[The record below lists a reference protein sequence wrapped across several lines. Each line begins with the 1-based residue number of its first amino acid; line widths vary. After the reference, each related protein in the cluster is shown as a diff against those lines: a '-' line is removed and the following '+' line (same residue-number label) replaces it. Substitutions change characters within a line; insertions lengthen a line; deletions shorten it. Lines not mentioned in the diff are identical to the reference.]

1 MITGRHVRSA
11 PLESQL
17 RRSVRPSTTLLA
29 AGAAC
34 LTAVLGLASPATAA
48 PHPNPGY
55 MSANTAAQI
64 AALQQIKLSQSA
76 SDRKLDSRLLVENK
90 LRADRS
96 AHTALPQVQSG
107 VKVDAGNTVLVD
119 IRATKTS
126 DALVDAVQ
134 KAGGQ
139 VKNVSQREATVR
151 AEVPLAALS
160 SLAARDDIKQI
171 QPGSDAM
178 TSQETFGDQA
188 PGRIS
193 SQPDPVSKQTRDA
206 RVEQATKAGMRANI
220 AAAVTSQGDRAHAA
234 DTARQQNGI
243 SGVGTKLC
251 ALSDGVSSLAASVAS
266 GELPP
271 VDVLPGQE
279 GSGDEGTAM
288 LEIMHD
294 VAPGAALGFATAFN
308 GDASFAD
315 NIRALRSQEHCDV
328 IVDDVFYFNEAAFQD
343 GPIAQSVNA
352 VTADGALYFS
362 SAGNE
367 GNVGDGTAGH
377 WEGNYVDSGQPIAK
391 FAGGANN
398 FAAATG
404 GTQILEPLS
413 AGSAGVPVTLW
424 WNDPLGAAADDY
436 DLYLLDASGNVVSF
450 SQNLQ
455 TGTQDPTERVNTTA
469 GGQRLAVVKFK
480 GANKYLALSA
490 LRGRFTDTADGSLK
504 AYVTPGETSGHSAA
518 KDAFSVA
525 AAPAADAFPRALEPG
540 DPPNPAGPFPGTFNS
555 GTKIERFSSDGP
567 RKIFFNADGTPVAG
581 GSVIRQKP
589 DITAADGV
597 STSVA
602 GFSPFYGTS
611 AAAPHAAAIAGL
623 VLSGNPGMAPAD
635 VRQALTATAVDIGA
649 PGVDNR
655 TGAGVILAD
664 KVLAYTGAS
673 PQPLATAQAP
683 TVKGPNGSQYIKPG
697 DTATVTLPVYN
708 GGDGTAASTSVVVDS
723 PTPGVTIAPR
733 SKRYGTIEAG
743 QTVINSFTLTV
754 PATQQLGTP
763 VVLNA
768 KVTFAGAH
776 SPTTQSFQIPV
787 GQPSTVV
794 QDFAYTGAPAAI
806 PDNSTVGA
814 SVQIPV
820 TGVGRASKLTFSID
834 GSSCTTT
841 AGATT
846 VGLDHTYI
854 GDLTATLTSP
864 SGATAV
870 LFQRRGS
877 SGHNL
882 CQVVFDDSAA
892 NAFSGVTSSNAPFTG
907 SWKPQSSLGSLLA
920 DPVDGAW
927 TFKVVDG
934 GAIDTGS
941 IRSVSLHLNGF
952 VA

>member
-1 MITGRHVRSA
+1 MTPA
-11 PLESQL
+11 PHPWEGQL
-17 RRSVRPSTTLLA
+17 RRSVRPRTTLLA

-48 PHPNPGY
+48 PHPNPGL
-55 MSANTAAQI
+55 MAANTAAQI
-64 AALQQIKLSQSA
+64 AALQQLKQSEST
-76 SDRKLDSRLLVENK
+76 SDRKVDSRLLVENK
-90 LRADRS
+90 LRTDRS
-96 AHTALPQVQSG
+96 ARAVLPQAQSG
-107 VKVDAGNTVLVD
+107 VKVNGNTVLVD
-119 IRATKTS
+119 IRATKTT
-126 DALVDAVQ
+126 DALVDAVR

-139 VKNVSQREATVR
+139 VRDVSQREATVR
-151 AEVPLAALS
+151 ADVPLSALS
-160 SLAARDDIKQI
+160 TLATRDDIKQI
-171 QPGSDAM
+171 EPGSDAM
-178 TSQETFGDQA
+178 TSAESFGSGA

-206 RVEQATKAGMRANI
+206 RVEQATKAATMRATV

-315 NIRALRSQEHCDV
+315 NIRALRSQAHCDV

-343 GPIAQSVNA
+343 GPIAQAVNA

-367 GNVGDGTAGH
+367 GNVVDGTSGH
-377 WEGNYVDSGQPIAK
+377 WEGDYVDSGQVIGK
-391 FAGGANN
+391 FAGGAHN
-398 FAAATG
+398 FAGSTG

-413 AGSAGVPVTLW
+413 AASSGVPITLW
-424 WNDPLGAAADDY
+424 WNDPLQAATDDY
-436 DLYLLDASGNVVSF
+436 DLYLIDSAGNVVSF

-455 TGTQDPTERVNTTA
+455 TGTQDPYERVNTTA
-469 GGQRLAVVKFK
+469 GGQRLAIVKFK
-480 GANKYLALSA
+480 GDNKYLSLSA
-490 LRGRFTDTADGSLK
+490 LRGRFVDSGSLK
-504 AYVTPGETSGHSAA
+504 AYVTPGQTSGHSAA
-518 KDAFSVA
+518 KDAYSVA
-525 AAPAADAFPRALEPG
+525 AAPAAAAFGRPLEPN
-540 DPPNPAGPFPGTFNS
+540 DPANPAGPFPGTFGPTS
-555 GTKIERFSSDGP
+555 KIERFSSDGP
-567 RKIFFNADGTPVAG
+567 RKIFFKADGTPGAEV
-581 GSVIRQKP
+581 RQKP

-597 STSVA
+597 ATSVA
-602 GFSPFYGTS
+602 GFSPFFGTS

-623 VLSGNPGMAPAD
+623 VLSGNPGMSPAD
-635 VRQALTATAVDIGA
+635 VRQALTATAVDIAA

-673 PQPLATAQAP
+673 PQPLAAAQAP
-683 TVKGPNGSQYIKPG
+683 TVKGPNGSPYVKPG

-754 PATQQLGTP
+754 PATQQLGVP

-776 SPTTQSFQIPV
+776 SPTTQTFQIPV
-787 GQPSTVV
+787 GQPSPVAQT
-794 QDFAYTGAPAAI
+794 FAFAGDAVAI

-814 SVQIPV
+814 SVSIPV
-820 TGVGRASKLTFSID
+820 SGVGRASKLTFSID
-834 GSSCTTT
+834 GTACSTT
-841 AGATT
+841 AGSTT
-846 VGLDHTYI
+846 VGLDHTYA
-854 GDLTATLTSP
+854 GDLTGTLTSP

-870 LFQRRGS
+870 LFQRRGGA
-877 SGHNL
+877 GHNL

-892 NAFSGVTSSNAPFTG
+892 TAFSTVSSANAPFTG
-907 SWKPQSSLGSLLA
+907 TWKPQTALGSLLA
-920 DPVDGAW
+920 DPVDGTW

-934 GAIDTGS
+934 GPVDTGN
-941 IRSVSLHLNGF
+941 IRAVSLHINGF
-952 VA
+952 VS

>member
-1 MITGRHVRSA
+1 MITGREPA
-11 PLESQL
+11 PHPWEGQL
-17 RRSVRPSTTLLA
+17 RRSVRPSTTLLV

-34 LTAVLGLASPATAA
+34 LATVLGTATPAIAA
-48 PHPNPGY
+48 PHPNPGA
-55 MSANTAAQI
+55 MPANAAAQI
-64 AALQQIKLSQSA
+64 AALQQIKQSESA
-76 SDRKLDSRLLVENK
+76 SDRKVDSQLLVENK
-90 LRADRS
+90 LRTDRS
-96 AHTALPQVQSG
+96 ARTALPNVKSG
-107 VKVDAGNTVLVD
+107 VKVDSGNTVLVD

-126 DALVDAVQ
+126 DALVDAVV

-160 SLAARDDIKQI
+160 ALAARGDVKQI

-206 RVEQATKAGMRANI
+206 RVEQATQTGLRANI
-220 AAAVTSQGDRAHAA
+220 AAAVTSEGDRAHAA

-243 SGVGTKLC
+243 TGVGTKLC

-294 VAPGAALGFATAFN
+294 IAPGAALGFATAFN

-343 GPIAQSVNA
+343 GPIAQSVNF
-352 VTADGALYFS
+352 VTADGGLYFS

-377 WEGNYVDSGQPIAK
+377 WEGDFADSGQVIGK
-391 FAGGANN
+391 FAGAAHN
-398 FAAATG
+398 FAASTG
-404 GTQILEPLS
+404 GTQVLEPLS
-413 AGSAGVPVTLW
+413 ASSAGVPVTLW
-424 WNDPLGAAADDY
+424 WNDPLAHATDDY
-436 DLYLLDASGNVVSF
+436 DLYLLDSSGNIVSF

-455 TGTQDPTERVNTTA
+455 TGTQDPYERVNTTT
-469 GGQRLAVVKFK
+469 GNQRLAVVKFK
-480 GANKYLALSA
+480 GDNKYLSLSA
-490 LRGRFTDTADGSLK
+490 LRGRFVDSSDGLK

-525 AAPAADAFPRALEPG
+525 AAPAAAAFPQPLEPG
-540 DPPNPAGPFPGTFNS
+540 DPANPAGPYPGTFS
-555 GTKIERFSSDGP
+555 SSTKIERFSSDGP
-567 RKIFFNADGTPVAG
+567 RKIFFNADGTAVAG
-581 GSVIRQKP
+581 GSVVRQKP

-602 GFSPFYGTS
+602 GFSPFFGTS

-623 VLSGNPGMAPAD
+623 VLSGNPGLSPAD

-655 TGAGVILAD
+655 TGYGVLLAD

-683 TVKGPNGSQYIKPG
+683 TVKGPNGSPYVKPG

-723 PTPGVTIAPR
+723 PTPGVTITPR

-763 VVLNA
+763 VVLNV

-776 SPTTQSFQIPV
+776 SPTNQTFQIPV

-794 QDFAYTGAPAAI
+794 QNFAYAGAPAAI

-834 GSSCTTT
+834 GTSCTTT

-846 VGLDHTYI
+846 VGLDHTYV
-854 GDLTATLTSP
+854 GDLTGTLTSP
-864 SGATAV
+864 SGASAV
-870 LFQRRGS
+870 LFQRRGA

-892 NAFSGVTSSNAPFTG
+892 TAFSTVSSSNAPFTG
-907 SWKPQSSLGSLLA
+907 SWKPQSALGSLLA
-920 DPVDGAW
+920 DPVDGTW

>member
-1 MITGRHVRSA
+1 
-11 PLESQL
+11 L
-17 RRSVRPSTTLLA
+17 RRSVRPLRKSNRTTLLA

-55 MSANTAAQI
+55 MAANTAAQI
-64 AALQQIKLSQSA
+64 AALQQIKQTESA
-76 SDRKLDSRLLVENK
+76 SDRKVDSRLLVENK
-90 LRADRS
+90 LRTDRS
-96 AHTALPQVQSG
+96 AHAALPQVQSG
-107 VKVDAGNTVLVD
+107 VKMAGGNTVLVD
-119 IRATKTS
+119 IRAIATS

-139 VKNVSQREATVR
+139 IKNISQREATVR
-151 AEVPLAALS
+151 AVLPLAAVS
-160 SLAARDDIKQI
+160 PLATRDDVKQI

-178 TSQETFGDQA
+178 TSASGA
-188 PGRIS
+188 PGRNS
-193 SQPDPVSKQTRDA
+193 ADTDPVSKQTRDA
-206 RVEQATKAGMRANI
+206 RVEQATKPGMRANL
-220 AAAVTSQGDRAHAA
+220 AAAVVSQGDRAHAA
-234 DTARQQNGI
+234 DTARQQNGVT
-243 SGVGTKLC
+243 GVGAKLC
-251 ALSDGVSSLAASVAS
+251 ALSDGVSSLAASVAT

-343 GPIAQSVNA
+343 GPIAQAVND
-352 VTADGALYFS
+352 VIADGALYFS

-413 AGSAGVPVTLW
+413 ASSGGVPVTLW
-424 WNDPLGAAADDY
+424 WNDPLGHAADDY
-436 DLYLLDASGNVVSF
+436 DLYLLDAGGNVVTF
-450 SQNLQ
+450 SQNIQ
-455 TGTQDPTERVNTTA
+455 NGTQDPYERINTT
-469 GGQRLAVVKFK
+469 GGNQRLAVVKFK
-480 GANKYLALSA
+480 GDAKYLSLSA
-490 LRGRFTDTADGSLK
+490 LRGRFVDSSDGLK
-504 AYVTPGETSGHSAA
+504 AYVTSGETSGHSATA
-518 KDAFSVA
+518 GAFSVA

-540 DPPNPAGPFPGTFNS
+540 DPPNPAGPYPGTFS
-555 GTKIERFSSDGP
+555 SATKIERFSSDGP

-597 STSVA
+597 STSVT

-623 VLSGNPGMAPAD
+623 VLSGNPGMSNAD

-664 KVLAYTGAS
+664 RVLAYTGAS
-673 PQPLATAQAP
+673 PQPLAVAQAP
-683 TVKGPNGSQYIKPG
+683 SVKGPNGSPFVKPG

-754 PATQQLGTP
+754 PATQQLGVP
-763 VVLNA
+763 VVINA

-776 SPTTQSFQIPV
+776 SPTTQTFQIPI

-794 QDFAYTGAPAAI
+794 QDFAYAGAPVAI
-806 PDNSTVGA
+806 PDNSAVGA

-820 TGVGRASKLTFSID
+820 TGVGRASKITFSID
-834 GSSCTTT
+834 GTSCST
-841 AGATT
+841 AAGSTT
-846 VGLDHTYI
+846 VGLDHTYA
-854 GDLTATLTSP
+854 GDLTGTLTSP

-870 LFQRRGS
+870 LFQRRGGP
-877 SGHNL
+877 GHNF
-882 CQVVFDDSAA
+882 CQVVFDDNAA
-892 NAFSGVTSSNAPFTG
+892 TAFSSVSSANAPFTG
-907 SWKPQSSLGSLLA
+907 SWKPQSGLGLLLT
-920 DPVDGAW
+920 DPVDGTW

-934 GAIDTGS
+934 GPVDTGS
-941 IRSVSLHLNGF
+941 IRAVSLHLNGF

>member
-1 MITGRHVRSA
+1 M
-11 PLESQL
+11 
-17 RRSVRPSTTLLA
+17 RRSVRPRTTLLA

-48 PHPNPGY
+48 PHPNPGL
-55 MSANTAAQI
+55 MAANTAAQI
-64 AALQQIKLSQSA
+64 AALQQLKQSEST
-76 SDRKLDSRLLVENK
+76 SDRKVDSRLLVENK
-90 LRADRS
+90 LRTDRS
-96 AHTALPQVQSG
+96 ARAVLPQAQSG
-107 VKVDAGNTVLVD
+107 VKVNGNTVLVD
-119 IRATKTS
+119 IRATKTT
-126 DALVDAVQ
+126 DALVDAVR

-139 VKNVSQREATVR
+139 VRDVSQREATVR
-151 AEVPLAALS
+151 ADVPLSALS
-160 SLAARDDIKQI
+160 TLATRDDIKQI
-171 QPGSDAM
+171 EPGSDAM
-178 TSQETFGDQA
+178 TSAESFGSGA

-206 RVEQATKAGMRANI
+206 RVEQATKAATMRATV

-315 NIRALRSQEHCDV
+315 NIRALRSQAHCDV

-343 GPIAQSVNA
+343 GPIAQAVNA

-367 GNVGDGTAGH
+367 GNVVDGTSGH
-377 WEGNYVDSGQPIAK
+377 WEGDYVDSGQVIGK
-391 FAGGANN
+391 FAGGAHN
-398 FAAATG
+398 FAGSTG

-413 AGSAGVPVTLW
+413 AASSGVPITLW
-424 WNDPLGAAADDY
+424 WNDPLQAATDDY
-436 DLYLLDASGNVVSF
+436 DLYLIDSAGNVVSF

-455 TGTQDPTERVNTTA
+455 TGTQDPYERVNTTA
-469 GGQRLAVVKFK
+469 GGQRLAIVKFK
-480 GANKYLALSA
+480 GDNKYLSLSA
-490 LRGRFTDTADGSLK
+490 LRGRFVDSGSLK
-504 AYVTPGETSGHSAA
+504 AYVTPGQTSGHSAA
-518 KDAFSVA
+518 KDAYSVA
-525 AAPAADAFPRALEPG
+525 AAPAAAAFGRPLEPN
-540 DPPNPAGPFPGTFNS
+540 DPANPAGPFPGTFGPTS
-555 GTKIERFSSDGP
+555 KIERFSSDGP
-567 RKIFFNADGTPVAG
+567 RKIFFKADGTPGAEV
-581 GSVIRQKP
+581 RQKP

-597 STSVA
+597 ATSVA
-602 GFSPFYGTS
+602 GFSPFFGTS

-623 VLSGNPGMAPAD
+623 VLSGNPGMSPAD
-635 VRQALTATAVDIGA
+635 VRQALTATAVDIAA

-673 PQPLATAQAP
+673 PQPLAAAQAP
-683 TVKGPNGSQYIKPG
+683 TVKGPNGSPYVKPG

-754 PATQQLGTP
+754 PATQQLGVP

-776 SPTTQSFQIPV
+776 SPTTQTFQIPV
-787 GQPSTVV
+787 GQPSPVAQT
-794 QDFAYTGAPAAI
+794 FAFAGDAVAI

-814 SVQIPV
+814 SVSIPV
-820 TGVGRASKLTFSID
+820 SGVGRASKLTFSID
-834 GSSCTTT
+834 GTACSTT
-841 AGATT
+841 AGSTT
-846 VGLDHTYI
+846 VGLDHTYA
-854 GDLTATLTSP
+854 GDLTGTLTSP

-870 LFQRRGS
+870 LFQRRGGA
-877 SGHNL
+877 GHNL

-892 NAFSGVTSSNAPFTG
+892 TAFSTVSSANAPFTG
-907 SWKPQSSLGSLLA
+907 TWKPQTALGSLLA
-920 DPVDGAW
+920 DPVDGTW

-934 GAIDTGS
+934 GPVDTGN
-941 IRSVSLHLNGF
+941 IRAVSLHINGF
-952 VA
+952 VS

>member
-1 MITGRHVRSA
+1 MLPTPHPSEG
-11 PLESQL
+11 QL

-34 LTAVLGLASPATAA
+34 LTAVLGLTSPAVAA
-48 PHPNPGY
+48 PHPNPGM

-64 AALQQIKLSQSA
+64 ATLQQLKKSESA
-76 SDRKLDSRLLVENK
+76 TDRKVDSRLLVENK
-90 LRADRS
+90 LRTDRS
-96 AHTALPQVQSG
+96 TRSVLPQVQSG
-107 VKVDAGNTVLVD
+107 LKVSGDTVAVD

-126 DALVDAVQ
+126 DALVDAVR

-139 VKNVSQREATVR
+139 IRNVSQREASIR
-151 AEVPLAALS
+151 ADVPLSALDK
-160 SLAARDDIKQI
+160 LAARGDIKQI
-171 QPGSDAM
+171 DAAADAM
-178 TSQETFGDQA
+178 TSSEA

-206 RVEQATKAGMRANI
+206 RVEAATKPGLRANI
-220 AAAVTSQGDRAHAA
+220 AAAITSQGDRAHAA

-243 SGVGTKLC
+243 TGVGTKLC

-294 VAPGAALGFATAFN
+294 LAPGAALGFATAFIS
-308 GDASFAD
+308 DSSFAD
-315 NIRALRSQEHCDV
+315 NIRALRSQAHCDV
-328 IVDDVFYFNEAAFQD
+328 IVDDVFYFNEATFQD
-343 GPIAQSVNA
+343 GPIAQAVNA

-367 GNVGDGTAGH
+367 GNVGDGTSGH
-377 WEGNYVDSGQPIAK
+377 WEGDYVDSGQVIGK
-391 FAGGANN
+391 FAGGAHN
-398 FAAATG
+398 FAASAG
-404 GTQILEPLS
+404 GTQVLEPLS
-413 AGSAGVPVTLW
+413 ASSAGVPVTLW
-424 WNDPLGAAADDY
+424 WNDPLGHAGDDY
-436 DLYLLDASGNVVSF
+436 DLYLLDAAGNVVSF

-455 TGTQDPTERVNTTA
+455 TGTQDPYERVNTTA
-469 GGQRLAVVKFK
+469 GGQRLAIVKFK
-480 GANKYLALSA
+480 GDNKYLSLSA
-490 LRGRFTDTADGSLK
+490 LRGRFVASGGLQ
-504 AYVTPGETSGHSAA
+504 AFVTPGQTSGHSAA
-518 KDAFSVA
+518 KDAYSVA
-525 AAPAADAFPRALEPG
+525 AAPAAAAFGRPLEPG
-540 DPPNPAGPFPGTFNS
+540 DPANPAGPYPGTFS
-555 GTKIERFSSDGP
+555 SSSQIERFSSDGP
-567 RKIFFNADGTPVAG
+567 RKIFFKADGTPGAEV
-581 GSVIRQKP
+581 RQKP

-597 STSVA
+597 ATSA
-602 GFSPFYGTS
+602 PGFSPFFGTS

-623 VLSGNPGMAPAD
+623 VLSGNPGMSPAD

-655 TGAGVILAD
+655 TGVGVILAD

-683 TVKGPNGSQYIKPG
+683 TVRGPNGSPFVKPG

-754 PATQQLGTP
+754 PATQQLGVP

-776 SPTTQSFQIPV
+776 SPTTQTFQIPI
-787 GQPSTVV
+787 GQPSSVV
-794 QDFAYTGAPAAI
+794 QNFAFAGDAAAI

-814 SVQIPV
+814 SVSIPV

-834 GSSCTTT
+834 GSACSTT
-841 AGATT
+841 AGSTT
-846 VGLDHTYI
+846 VGLDHTYA
-854 GDLTATLTSP
+854 GDLTGTLTSP

-870 LFQRRGS
+870 LFQRRGGA
-877 SGHNL
+877 GHNF
-882 CQVVFDDSAA
+882 CQVVFDDSAST
-892 NAFSGVTSSNAPFTG
+892 AFSTVSSANAPFTG
-907 SWKPQSSLGSLLA
+907 SWRPQSTLGSLLA
-920 DPVDGAW
+920 DPVDGTW

-934 GAIDTGS
+934 GAVDTGS
-941 IRSVSLHLNGF
+941 IRSVSLHINGF